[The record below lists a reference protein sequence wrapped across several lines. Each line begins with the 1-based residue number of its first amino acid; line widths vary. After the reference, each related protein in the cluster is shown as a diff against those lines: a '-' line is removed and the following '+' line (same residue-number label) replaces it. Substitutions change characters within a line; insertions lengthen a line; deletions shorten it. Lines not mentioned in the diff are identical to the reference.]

1 MVTDRVPS
9 SNVVYWL
16 DNRLY
21 LNITNRCTNDCY
33 FCLRKFKKG
42 IAGFNLRLKK
52 EPSDASILHE
62 LKNVTRRKWK
72 EYVFCG
78 FGEPTLRLDALLQ
91 ASRWIKSEKS
101 GLVRV
106 DTNGHGL
113 LIHPGRDI
121 FSEFRNAG
129 VDKIAVSLNAHTES
143 LYNEVCRPRFQNAFP
158 GVLEFIERARDS
170 GIAVEITA
178 VAIPEI
184 NVSAVKHLAERM
196 KVGFRARPCI
206 PMIR

>member
-1 MVTDRVPS
+1 MVTDRAPS

-16 DNRLY
+16 DDRLY

-52 EPSDASILHE
+52 EPSDTRILHE
-62 LKNVTRRKWK
+62 VKNVTRRKWK

-91 ASRWIKSEKS
+91 VSRWIKSEKS
-101 GLVRV
+101 GRVRV

-121 FSEFRNAG
+121 FSEFRKAG
-129 VDKIAVSLNAHTES
+129 VDKFAVSLNAHTES
-143 LYNEVCRPRFQNAFP
+143 LYNDVCRPRFQNAFP
-158 GVLEFIERARDS
+158 GVLEFIEGARDS

-178 VAIPEI
+178 VALPEI
-184 NVSAVKHLAERM
+184 NVSAIKHVAKRM
-196 KVGFRARPCI
+196 KVGFRARPYI
-206 PMIR
+206 PIIR